1 MPLVPYL
8 KSITE
13 AYPPNIYEGQLLNI
27 VCGEELAVPYEVQG
41 ENTKLITDLSD
52 TEKNAMNEVFSKLEV
67 E

>member
-41 ENTKLITDLSD
+41 ENLRNS
-52 TEKNAMNEVFSKLEV
+52 EG
-67 E
+67 